1 MRGSLLRACL
11 APALALAATA
21 SLVACGGSSKSTGS
35 ESSNTSR
42 TSPTV
47 SPPLL
52 ELNVGPAPWPAPAKG
67 VQRMAAAGLPRLKA
81 EALAFHVHAH
91 LDVFVDGSRA
101 PVAAGIGIDLVARRI
116 STLHTHDRTGWIHM
130 EAPRSETFSLGQLFT
145 EWGVRLTATCVGGY
159 CAPQTP
165 VRFYVDGHERSG
177 DPTAIEIKA
186 HEEIA
191 VVIGTPPPEVPSS
204 YDFQGSP

>member
-1 MRGSLLRACL
+1 MRVRSAAGSLVMAVAFTL
-11 APALALAATA
+11 PA
-21 SLVACGGSSKSTGS
+21 ACGGGSSPAKSSVGK
-35 ESSNTSR
+35 
-42 TSPTV
+42 PAPPV

-52 ELNVGPAPWPAPAKG
+52 ELNVGPAPWPAPDHG

-91 LDVFVDGSRA
+91 LDVFVDGTRV
-101 PVAAGIGIDLVARRI
+101 PVAAGIGIDVVARRI
-116 STLHTHDRTGWIHM
+116 STLHTHDRSGWIHM
-130 EAPRSETFSLGQLFT
+130 EAPRRETFTLGRLFT

-159 CAPQTP
+159 CAPQTH
-165 VRFYVDGHERSG
+165 VRLYVGGHERTG
-177 DPTAIEIKA
+177 DPTAIPIVG

-191 VVIGTPPPEVPSS
+191 IVIGTPPAEIPSS

>member
-1 MRGSLLRACL
+1 MSVRSIAGRL
-11 APALALAATA
+11 AVAVALTLPA
-21 SLVACGGSSKSTGS
+21 ACGGGPSTAKSSGGTPA
-35 ESSNTSR
+35 
-42 TSPTV
+42 PTV

-52 ELNVGPAPWPAPAKG
+52 ELNVGPAPWPAPGNG

-91 LDVFVDGSRA
+91 LDVFVDGSRV
-101 PVAAGIGIDLVARRI
+101 PVAADIGIDVVALRI

-130 EAPRSETFSLGQLFT
+130 EAPRPETFTLGQLFT

-165 VRFYVDGHERSG
+165 VRFYVDGNERTG
-177 DPTAIEIKA
+177 DPTAIRLVK

-191 VVIGTPPPEVPSS
+191 IVIGTPPPEVPSS